1 MSTQDTASTATRKV
15 TLDRTF
21 AAPRDRVFRA
31 WTDPDQLARWW
42 GPTGFSTPRE
52 SVTIELHPGGRYHKT
67 MVLES
72 PEIAAGMQMEV
83 GAEFPDHAEV
93 VEVVEPELLVLA
105 SEPQPELGLVERTV
119 TRVEFHDQGDGTT
132 RVTLV
137 DGPYTEMMGGHAASG
152 WSQSFGKLEALLAT
166 A

>member
-1 MSTQDTASTATRKV
+1 MSTHDTAATATRKV
-15 TLDRTF
+15 TLERTF
-21 AAPRDRVFRA
+21 AAPRERVFRA

-42 GPTGFSTPRE
+42 GPTGFKTPRE
-52 SVTIELHPGGRYHKT
+52 SVSIDLRPGGRYHKS

-72 PEIAAGMQMEV
+72 REIAAAMQVDV

-105 SEPQPELGLVERTV
+105 SEPQPEMGLVERTV

-132 RVTLV
+132 RVILI
-137 DGPYTEMMGGHAASG
+137 DGPYTEMMGGHAATG
-152 WSQSFGKLEALLAT
+152 WGESFDKLEALLAT
-166 A
+166 G

>member
-1 MSTQDTASTATRKV
+1 MSTHDTAPTATRKV

-21 AAPRDRVFRA
+21 PAPRARVFRA
-31 WTDPDQLARWW
+31 WTDPDQLAKWW
-42 GPTGFSTPRE
+42 GPTGFSTARE
-52 SVTIELHPGGRYHKT
+52 SVTIELRPGGRYHKT

-72 PEIAAGMQMEV
+72 HEIAAGMQVPV

-105 SEPQPELGLVERTV
+105 SEPQPEMGLIERTV

-137 DGPYTEMMGGHAASG
+137 DGPYTEMMGGHAETG
-152 WSQSFGKLEALLAT
+152 WSESFGKLESLLAE